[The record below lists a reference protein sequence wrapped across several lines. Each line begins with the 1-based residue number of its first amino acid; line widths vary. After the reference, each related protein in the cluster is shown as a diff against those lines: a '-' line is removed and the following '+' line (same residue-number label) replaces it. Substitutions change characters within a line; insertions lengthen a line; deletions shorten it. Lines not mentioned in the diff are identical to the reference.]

1 MENDVVNRVEL
12 SGYVGMDPE
21 VRSLKNGSTVARF
34 TLATNEDYRNGKGEF
49 VKVVNWHRIV
59 LWNKTA
65 KIAENTVRK
74 GSRVNLLGKIANRS
88 FNDKDGNKRTYTEIV
103 VDQITLQE
111 KQDLQAEA

>member
-21 VRSLKNGSTVARF
+21 VRSLKNGGTVARF
-34 TLATNEDYRNGKGEF
+34 TLATNEDYRNAMGEL

-74 GSRVNLLGKIANRS
+74 GSRVNLQGRISNRS
-88 FNDKDGNKRTYTEIV
+88 FNDKDGHKRTFTEIV
-103 VDQITLQE
+103 VDQIILKE
-111 KQDLQAEA
+111 KEEPQADA